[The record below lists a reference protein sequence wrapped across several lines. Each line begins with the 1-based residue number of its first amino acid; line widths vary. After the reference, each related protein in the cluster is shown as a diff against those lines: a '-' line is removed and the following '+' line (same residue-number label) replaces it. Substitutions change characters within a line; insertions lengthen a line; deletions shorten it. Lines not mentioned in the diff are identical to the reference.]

1 MFFKH
6 FVEVVAGC
14 QFVVT
19 DVEFGGEEIFHCF
32 AKDFLIMSLI
42 TENVSIHFSR
52 IKKGTAVL
60 KGLFCKLKSAA
71 GFPAG
76 FSVRDYFDY
85 VLGLAAQDNL
95 DRNVLLVV
103 KKNKSRFPVQT
114 EGLALWTPMTPLKRC
129 QSQTF

>member
-85 VLGLAAQDNL
+85 VLGRLTATIGSEDFGSSEKEC
-95 DRNVLLVV
+95 VSV
-103 KKNKSRFPVQT
+103 
-114 EGLALWTPMTPLKRC
+114 
-129 QSQTF
+129 